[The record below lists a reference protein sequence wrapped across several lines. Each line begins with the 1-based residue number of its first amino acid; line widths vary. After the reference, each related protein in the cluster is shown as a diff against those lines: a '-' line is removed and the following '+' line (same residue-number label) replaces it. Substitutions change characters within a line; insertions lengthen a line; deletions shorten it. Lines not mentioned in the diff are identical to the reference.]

1 MRAQR
6 EDTFMR
12 LRIAFAGLA
21 VAALVSACDG
31 GNTTVPPFT
40 PGATPTPV
48 PSATPTAGPT
58 ATPTAGPTATP
69 TAGPTA
75 TPTPAPTAT
84 PTPAPTA
91 TPTPA
96 PTATPT
102 PVPTATPTP
111 TPAPLT
117 LSTATVS
124 LTSPGQ
130 SAPFTVGEAGY
141 SGALSA
147 TSGGATSCSGIAT
160 FSPAAGSG
168 PSTTFTVTAVAAGQ
182 CTIVVSDSHGQS
194 VSETVY
200 VTTTTGSAT

>member
-12 LRIAFAGLA
+12 LRIAFAGLIAA
-21 VAALVSACDG
+21 VSVSACDG
-31 GNTTVPPFT
+31 GNTTVTPFT
-40 PGATPTPV
+40 PSTTPTPV
-48 PSATPTAGPT
+48 ASVTPTAVPTATAGPT

-69 TAGPTA
+69 TAAPTATPTAAPTA

-96 PTATPT
+96 P
-102 PVPTATPTP
+102 
-111 TPAPLT
+111 LT
-117 LSTATVS
+117 LSAATVS

-130 SAPFTVGEAGY
+130 NAPFTVSEAGY

-147 TSGGATSCSGIAT
+147 TSGGTSSCSGIAT
-160 FSPAAGSG
+160 FSPASGSG
-168 PSTTFTVTAVAAGQ
+168 PSATFTVTAVAAGQ

-200 VTTTTGSAT
+200 VTTTTGTAS